1 MKLFQCLKRELFWWW
16 SSPSLWLSFPLLL
29 IAISIFLP
37 LAWWATGI
45 KVAEV
50 EGLWRGAAMMWKLGG
65 KRSLE
70 SNGIL
75 MMAIGQYMPLIEST
89 LSLRVEDIWQ
99 RFVLPCL
106 QVLSTLSL
114 ALVISPVAVAVFKR
128 DLDSG
133 AFKQVMLSGTSA
145 FSFLSVK
152 MLSLLLPLLPA
163 QILAMTLTLTLY
175 QNGSGHPEF
184 FSYVDL
190 SWWFSFLAIG
200 LGLGLWTVAVS
211 WLLCLIYKNDATE
224 IYASSA
230 VGIIATSAMVIGA
243 QQFGWN
249 AATMMIVAMICWL
262 SLPLAIMAIGFT
274 VSRSSY
280 LYR

>member
-1 MKLFQCLKRELFWWW
+1 MKFFQCLKRELFWWW

-29 IAISIFLP
+29 IALSVFLP

-50 EGLWRGAAMMWKLGG
+50 EGLWRAAVMMWNFGG

-70 SNGIL
+70 SNGML

-89 LSLRVEDIWQ
+89 LALRVEDIWE

-114 ALVISPVAVAVFKR
+114 TLVISPVAVAVFKR

-133 AFKQVMLSGTSA
+133 AFKQALLSGTPA
-145 FSFLSVK
+145 FSFLFVK
-152 MLSLLLPLLPA
+152 MLSLLLILLPA
-163 QILAMTLTLTLY
+163 QMIAMTLTLTLY

-184 FSYVDL
+184 FSHVDL
-190 SWWFSFLAIG
+190 SWWFSFIAIG

-211 WLLCLIYKNDATE
+211 WILCLIYKNDATE

-230 VGIIATSAMVIGA
+230 VGIIATSAMALSA
-243 QQFGWN
+243 QHFGWHVSS
-249 AATMMIVAMICWL
+249 MLVIAMVCWL
-262 SLPLAIMAIGFT
+262 SLPLALMAIGF
-274 VSRSSY
+274 VVRRSSY